1 MGTNSPGA
9 KTYKQYWTEAT
20 RLAAGSLLFL
30 PRLRRGRLLTAL
42 LSFAVS
48 VAMWPGGAFASG
60 PPTIPAVWVTG
71 VTSTSAVLRAE
82 VNPEGLATR
91 YHFEYLTL
99 TDYEANVADGHDAFA
114 GARAA
119 PSAAGVG
126 LSAGTATIPVGFTL
140 IGPANPLTPGTA
152 YRYRVV
158 ATNGAG
164 SIASSARAFRT
175 PSIGAGQGLPDGRAW
190 EMVSPVDKGG
200 GAIEGPG
207 QLFGGGQ
214 IQAASGGGGLT
225 YGSATAFGGV
235 EGAPAVS
242 QYLSVRGAAG
252 WSTANISGPSEAGG
266 YGDAPDGAPFK
277 FFSDDLGR
285 GLLANP
291 RRCEPAEPCPRSYS
305 IRESASGALASL
317 PAQTAGMRVLSASPS
332 LNRIVFESEGEAYE
346 WSGGGLVPISLL
358 PPTAG
363 AGAAF
368 QAVSADAR
376 YTFYTEGGR
385 LYRYDATSETAA
397 DLTPSGGVVGVLAVS
412 PDGSRA
418 YYQDASGLELWHEG
432 VLHQIAAGADATL
445 PSDYPPAT
453 GTTRLAAA
461 GTVLAFLSAAPIGAY
476 DNADAETGEP
486 DTEVYIYDALADSLI
501 CASCVPTGERPG
513 GSASIPGALVNGS
526 SALYR
531 PRALSANGRR
541 LFFSSTD
548 ALVGGDTNGA
558 ADVYQW
564 EAPGQGSCTEAP
576 GCVNLITS
584 GRGEGGSFLDASA
597 GGDDVFFLTGESLVG
612 SDPGSIDAYD
622 ARVGG
627 GLPEPLTPIPCNGDA
642 CQPLP
647 SPPQDPTAGTS
658 VSTAPN
664 PPPSYVKERRR
675 HRGGKHRHR
684 KRRHRHHRLGG
695 RAAR

>member
-1 MGTNSPGA
+1 MS
-9 KTYKQYWTEAT
+9 KEQ
-20 RLAAGSLLFL
+20 AA
-30 PRLRRGRLLTAL
+30 RARRLLLAL
-42 LSFAVS
+42 LCGV
-48 VAMWPGGAFASG
+48 VAAIALPGVACAAG
-60 PPTIPAVWVTG
+60 PPTIPATWVTG
-71 VTSTSAVLRAE
+71 VTATSGVLRAE
-82 VNPEGLATR
+82 VDPEGLPTR

-99 TDYEANVADGHDAFA
+99 ADYEANLAAGHEAFT

-126 LSAGTATIPVGFTL
+126 LAAGTAAIPVSFTL
-140 IGPANPLTPGTA
+140 IGPANPLSPATA

-158 ATNGAG
+158 ATNEAGAA
-164 SIASSARAFRT
+164 ASSAHEFRT
-175 PSIGAGQGLPDGRAW
+175 PSSGSPPGLPDGRAW

-207 QLFGGGQ
+207 QIFRGGQ
-214 IQAASGGGGLT
+214 IQAASHGGGLT
-225 YGSATAFGGV
+225 YSSATAFGEVAG
-235 EGAPAVS
+235 GPPVS

-277 FFSDDLGR
+277 LFSEDLGR

-291 RRCEPAEPCPRSYS
+291 RRCEPADPCPRSYS
-305 IRESASGALASL
+305 IRDSASGALAPL
-317 PAQTAGMRVLSASPS
+317 PAQTAGMLVLSASPS
-332 LNRIVFESEGEAYE
+332 LDRIVFESEGEAYE

-363 AGAAF
+363 AGAVF
-368 QAVSADAR
+368 QAVSADGR
-376 YTFYTEGGR
+376 FTVYTEGGR
-385 LYRYDATSETAA
+385 LYRYDATSETAT
-397 DLTPSGGVVGVLAVS
+397 DLTPSAGVAGVLAVS
-412 PDGSRA
+412 AGGDYV
-418 YYQDASGLELWHEG
+418 YYQDASGLQLWHGGPVQE
-432 VLHQIAAGADATL
+432 IAAGADATM

-453 GTTRLAAA
+453 ATARLSAD
-461 GTVLAFLSAAPIGAY
+461 GSVLAFLSDAPIGAY
-476 DNADAETGEP
+476 DNTDAETGAP
-486 DTEVYIYDALADSLI
+486 DAEAYLYDADTKTLL

-541 LFFSSTD
+541 LFFTSTD
-548 ALVGGDTNGA
+548 ALVGSDTNGA

-564 EAPGQGSCTEAP
+564 EAPGEGSCAEAP
-576 GCVNLITS
+576 GCVKLVSS
-584 GRGEGGSFLDASA
+584 GRGEGGRFLDASA
-597 GGDDVFFLTGESLVG
+597 SGDDVFFLTGESLVG

-627 GLPEPLTPIPCNGDA
+627 GLPEPVVPIPCDGDA

-664 PPPSYVKERRR
+664 PPPHYGKGVRR
-675 HRGGKHRHR
+675 HRCPKGRVRRRGRCVKAHHRH
-684 KRRHRHHRLGG
+684 GG
-695 RAAR
+695 RR